1 MINLGLVDKA
11 LHKNGTSAPFVA
23 AVVDDAEDGDTKLV
37 IMFEEEGH
45 TAVLSLDK
53 LIEEEDIATT
63 SSHAAAVEEQLRPEL
78 WGEEK

>member
-1 MINLGLVDKA
+1 MINLGIVDKA
-11 LHKNGTSAPFVA
+11 LHKNSSGVPFVV

-37 IMFEEEGH
+37 VMFEEEGH

-63 SSHAAAVEEQLRPEL
+63 TAHAAEMEEQLRPEL
-78 WGEEK
+78 WGEG

>member
-1 MINLGLVDKA
+1 MINLGIVDKA
-11 LHKNGTSAPFVA
+11 LHKNASGVPFVA
-23 AVVDDAEDGDTKLV
+23 AVIDDAEDGDTKLV

-63 SSHAAAVEEQLRPEL
+63 TAHAGEIEEQLREEL
-78 WGEEK
+78 WGER

>member
-11 LHKNGTSAPFVA
+11 LHSNNSGAPFIA

-45 TAVLSLDK
+45 IAVLSLDK

-63 SSHAAAVEEQLRPEL
+63 TAHAKEIEEQLRSEL
-78 WGEEK
+78 WGEG